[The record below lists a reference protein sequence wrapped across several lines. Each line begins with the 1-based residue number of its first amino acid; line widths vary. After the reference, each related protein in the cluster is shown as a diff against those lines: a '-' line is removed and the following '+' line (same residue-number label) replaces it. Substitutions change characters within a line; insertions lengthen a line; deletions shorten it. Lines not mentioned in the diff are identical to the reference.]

1 MHPALGVLV
10 SVSEDRNLVIKHG
23 EFDVTVPLLLDS
35 VQGSDL
41 VLTSIPVL
49 HDRRRGK
56 TEELKKVAFKSKSPV
71 DLEVLVLLFW
81 TQFVIQ
87 LDHYFLVGPSLERDR
102 LALVVE
108 PWNLV
113 LICM

>member
-56 TEELKKVAFKSKSPV
+56 LKSSSKSRS
-71 DLEVLVLLFW
+71 D
-81 TQFVIQ
+81 QNHQ
-87 LDHYFLVGPSLERDR
+87 
-102 LALVVE
+102 
-108 PWNLV
+108 
-113 LICM
+113 